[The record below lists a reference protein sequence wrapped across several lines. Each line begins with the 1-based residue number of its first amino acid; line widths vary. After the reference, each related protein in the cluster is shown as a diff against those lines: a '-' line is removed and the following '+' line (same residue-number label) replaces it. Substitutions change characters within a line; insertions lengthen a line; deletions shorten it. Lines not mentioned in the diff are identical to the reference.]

1 MSGPTP
7 AVDALFQLENYTT
20 RPTLVAETP
29 APLTPQGGNPV
40 LVPRNVIYN
49 SPQPPRTTESKN
61 IVNAIHKLNRHMDA
75 VGIIGEF

>member
-7 AVDALFQLENYTT
+7 PADALLQLANSPV
-20 RPTLVAETP
+20 RPTLVAATP

-49 SPQPPRTTESKN
+49 SPQPHRTTESKN
-61 IVNAIHKLNRHMDA
+61 IVNAIHKLNHHMDA